1 MLPTHT
7 REILNS
13 VYRNQS
19 EGCSYDTRNEHFLPV
34 SYTTGWTLFQKK
46 RRMGC
51 PETKL
56 AQEIFGDS
64 SGTVKSENK
73 GKKRRGFGSMHAF
86 VPVGGGR
93 QYYAVSGHCT
103 PLQIAM
109 STVE

>member
-1 MLPTHT
+1 MDAVSKKKKDGL
-7 REILNS
+7 S
-13 VYRNQS
+13 RN
-19 EGCSYDTRNEHFLPV
+19 
-34 SYTTGWTLFQKK
+34 K
-46 RRMGC
+46 
-51 PETKL
+51 
-56 AQEIFGDS
+56 AS
-64 SGTVKSENK
+64 SRDIWRLHGTVKSENK